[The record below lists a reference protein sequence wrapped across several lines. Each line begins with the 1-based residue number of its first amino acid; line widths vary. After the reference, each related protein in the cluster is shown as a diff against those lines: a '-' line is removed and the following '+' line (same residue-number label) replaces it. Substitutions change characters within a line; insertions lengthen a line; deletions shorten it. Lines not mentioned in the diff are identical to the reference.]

1 MESILTSTKKLLGIA
16 EEYDHFDP
24 DIIIYINSVFDT
36 LNQMGVGPDEGFR
49 IEGEDAT
56 WNDFTKGDIR
66 LESVKDYMA
75 AKVRLKFDPPD
86 RTVVMEALK
95 SNIAELEFR
104 LHVTADSMQ
113 SS

>member
-1 MESILTSTKKLLGIA
+1 MESILTSTKKLLGMT
-16 EEYDHFDP
+16 EDYDHFDP
-24 DIIIYINSVFDT
+24 DIIVYINSVFAT
-36 LNQMGVGPDEGFR
+36 LTQMGVGPIDGFR

-56 WNDFTKGDIR
+56 WNDFTNGDIR

-75 AKVRLKFDPPD
+75 AKVKLKFDPPD

-104 LHVTADSMQ
+104 LNVAAESM
-113 SS
+113 